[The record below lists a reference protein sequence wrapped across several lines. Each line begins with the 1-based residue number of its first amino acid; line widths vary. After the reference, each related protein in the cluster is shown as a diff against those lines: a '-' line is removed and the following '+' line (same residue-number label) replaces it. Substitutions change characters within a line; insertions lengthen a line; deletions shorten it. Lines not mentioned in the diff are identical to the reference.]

1 MNKQQLA
8 EKYKHLFWYFDK
20 SKLSKMSEAV
30 LIEFILNYGDMAD
43 FKQVIK
49 ILGIKKT
56 AQIFDKEYKQK
67 RSNFKPKIANYFKLY
82 FKKYASRSL
91 N

>member
-1 MNKQQLA
+1 MTLQEYIKKRPYLVWDIKNP
-8 EKYKHLFWYFDK
+8 D
-20 SKLSKMSEAV
+20 KLSNEAIV
-30 LIEFILNYGDMAD
+30 VAILNYGDMAD